1 MPALGGEGGPLVAVV
16 DMGLGNLFSIG
27 QACRYVGLR
36 SLVTAERER
45 ILGAEAVILPGV
57 GAFGTAMQRLRE
69 LDLVSPLRD
78 KALSGAPFLGICLG
92 FQLMM
97 EQSLEFGRHRGLG
110 LWPGRVLPLPR
121 RSQKGARLKVPRV
134 GWSPIHPPDGPG
146 SPAWGEGL
154 LAGLAPREYMYFV
167 HSYYVEPGGGLRAQA
182 LTEYGGHR
190 YCAFLAQGRLMGC
203 QFHPERS
210 GPAGLRLYRNLAR
223 LLAGAGEGARP

>member
-1 MPALGGEGGPLVAVV
+1 MPALVKQSAPLVAVV
-16 DMGLGNLFSIG
+16 NMGLGNLFSIG

-36 SLVTAERER
+36 SLVTADKDR
-45 ILGAEAVILPGV
+45 ILEAEAVILPGV
-57 GAFGTAMQRLRE
+57 GAFGTAMQRLRA

-97 EQSLEFGRHRGLG
+97 EQSLEFGRHQGLG

-121 RSQKGARLKVPRV
+121 RSTGGERLKVPRV
-134 GWSPIHPPDGPG
+134 GWSPIHPPPG
-146 SPAWGEGL
+146 GKGPAWTEGL
-154 LAGLAPREYMYFV
+154 LAGVPPGEYMYFV
-167 HSYYVEPGGGLRAQA
+167 HSYYVEPAGGLRAQA

-190 YCAFLAQGRLMGC
+190 YCAFLAQDRLMGC

-210 GPAGLRLYRNLAR
+210 GPAGLRLYHNLAR
-223 LLAGAGEGARP
+223 LLAGAGEGA